1 MALLHDALPSQQASL
16 SLSSRFSNS
25 SVPST
30 NPSLPFTVALMP
42 GVLSY
47 PQSLYR
53 GQSTFTQLSAG
64 PNRTT
69 TTVPPGSFLVAPNT
83 WAALT
88 SSNTRIIV
96 RDLIPD
102 LTQLPLSSVGGT
114 LSLTD
119 IQSMAC
125 SSRYASTGTYLA
137 SGQCSCVPGFT
148 GSSRESRASG
158 SPGPSCHPCP
168 SGCATCNEGLT
179 GSGKCLVVTVPS
191 SVPSCPCDR
200 TID

>member
-1 MALLHDALPSQQASL
+1 MLPSQQASL
-16 SLSSRFSNS
+16 FLSSGFSNS

-30 NPSLPFTVALMP
+30 NPSLPLTVALQP

-69 TTVPPGSFLVAPNT
+69 TTVPPGSFLVTLNT

-88 SSNTRIIV
+88 SSNRRIIV
-96 RDLIPD
+96 WDSIPD
-102 LTQLPLSSVGGT
+102 FVQLPLSSVGGS
-114 LSLTD
+114 LSLTE

-125 SSRYASTGTYLA
+125 SSPCASTGTCLA
-137 SGQCSCVPGFT
+137 SGQCTVAVLLV
-148 GSSRESRASG
+148 SRA
-158 SPGPSCHPCP
+158 CLAKVVHPNSLVP
-168 SGCATCNEGLT
+168 HAT
-179 GSGKCLVVTVPS
+179 LVPLAVQHG
-191 SVPSCPCDR
+191 
-200 TID
+200 